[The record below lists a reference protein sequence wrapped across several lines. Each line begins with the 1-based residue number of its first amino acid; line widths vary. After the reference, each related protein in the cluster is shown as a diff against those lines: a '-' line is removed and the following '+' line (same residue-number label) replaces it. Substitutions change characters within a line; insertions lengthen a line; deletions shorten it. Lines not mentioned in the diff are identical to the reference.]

1 MNTSITM
8 NRYEFL
14 PFLVAASLLGGC
26 QDPSSHDDHGHEAV
40 HGDHDDHGAPD
51 GHDDHDDHDDHAKDK
66 AARTVRI
73 SKAGLERSGI
83 RTEPVRTEQLI
94 GGVDAP
100 AEVQLN
106 PNRTAHVTTM
116 VAGQLDEVRVSLG
129 DAVEANQVLATMR
142 SVALGEARSAVA
154 NARANVEVARANFV
168 RQEELKREG
177 IGSQRAFLEAQGAL
191 RGAES
196 DLAAANERLYV
207 YGGRKGSGSTTTIR
221 SPLSGFIIERH
232 GTPGEVVSDGTSLFT
247 VSDLSRVW
255 VVGRVYEQDVA
266 AARIGAPVV
275 VSLQAY
281 PAKMWKGE
289 VSYVSHTLDPHTRTL
304 DVRVELDNPD
314 GTLRPG
320 LFGRISLS
328 RDDDSAGKVPIIP
341 QSAVQRIDGRTI
353 VFVATDEVGVFMPT
367 FVTLGARARGKAEV
381 RDGVVEGDQVVV
393 SGAFTLKSE
402 LLSGQISE
410 GDHQH

>member
-1 MNTSITM
+1 MTNSH
-8 NRYEFL
+8 EFL
-14 PFLVAASLLGGC
+14 RWMVALSLLSSC
-26 QDPSSHDDHGHEAV
+26 QSRPQPDEHDHETA
-40 HGDHDDHGAPD
+40 HGAH
-51 GHDDHDDHDDHAKDK
+51 GDHDDHDDHERDGM
-66 AARTVRI
+66 VQI
-73 SKAGLERSGI
+73 SKIGLERSGI
-83 RTEPVRTEQLI
+83 RTEPVRAEQLI
-94 GGVDAP
+94 GGIDAP

-106 PNRTAHVTTM
+106 PNRTAHVTPM
-116 VAGQLDEVRVSLG
+116 VAGQLGDVRVSLG
-129 DAVEANQVLATMR
+129 DTVEANQVLATMR
-142 SVALGEARSAVA
+142 SVALGEARSSVA
-154 NARANVEVARANFV
+154 NARADVEVARANFV

-177 IGSQRAFLEAQGAL
+177 IGSQRAYLEAQGAL

-196 DLAAANERLYV
+196 DLAAANERLHV

-221 SPLSGFIIERH
+221 SPLSGVVIERH
-232 GTPGEVVSDGTSLFT
+232 GTPGEVVSEGSSLFT

-281 PAKMWKGE
+281 PGKMWEGE

-304 DVRVELDNPD
+304 DVRVELDNPE

-320 LFGRISLS
+320 LFGRIALS
-328 RDDDSAGKVPIIP
+328 PDHDSAEQVAVIP
-341 QSAVQRIDGRTI
+341 ESAVQRIDGQTM
-353 VFVATDEVGVFMPT
+353 VFVATDELGVFVPT
-367 FVTLGARARGKAEV
+367 FVTLGARARGKVEV

-402 LLSGQISE
+402 LLAGQISE

>member
-1 MNTSITM
+1 
-8 NRYEFL
+8 
-14 PFLVAASLLGGC
+14 
-26 QDPSSHDDHGHEAV
+26 
-40 HGDHDDHGAPD
+40 
-51 GHDDHDDHDDHAKDK
+51 
-66 AARTVRI
+66 
-73 SKAGLERSGI
+73 
-83 RTEPVRTEQLI
+83 
-94 GGVDAP
+94 
-100 AEVQLN
+100 
-106 PNRTAHVTTM
+106 
-116 VAGQLDEVRVSLG
+116 
-129 DAVEANQVLATMR
+129 MR
-142 SVALGEARSAVA
+142 SVALGEARSSVA
-154 NARANVEVARANFV
+154 NARADVEVARANFV

-177 IGSQRAFLEAQGAL
+177 IGSQRAYLEAQGVL

-196 DLAAANERLYV
+196 DLSAANERLHV

-221 SPLSGFIIERH
+221 SPLSGVVIERH
-232 GTPGEVVSDGTSLFT
+232 ATPGEVVSDGSSLFM

-281 PAKMWKGE
+281 PGKEWEGE

-304 DVRVELDNPD
+304 DVRVELDNTD

-328 RDDDSAGKVPIIP
+328 PDADSAAQVAVIS
-341 QSAVQRIDGRTI
+341 QSAVQRIDGQTM
-353 VFVATDEVGVFMPT
+353 VFVATDEVGVFVPT
-367 FVTLGARARGKAEV
+367 FVTLGARARGKVEV

-402 LLSGQISE
+402 LLAGQISE
-410 GDHQH
+410 GNHQH

>member
-1 MNTSITM
+1 
-8 NRYEFL
+8 
-14 PFLVAASLLGGC
+14 
-26 QDPSSHDDHGHEAV
+26 
-40 HGDHDDHGAPD
+40 
-51 GHDDHDDHDDHAKDK
+51 
-66 AARTVRI
+66 
-73 SKAGLERSGI
+73 
-83 RTEPVRTEQLI
+83 
-94 GGVDAP
+94 
-100 AEVQLN
+100 
-106 PNRTAHVTTM
+106 M
-116 VAGQLDEVRVSLG
+116 VPGQIDEVRVSLG
-129 DAVEANQVLATMR
+129 DSVEVNQVLATMR
-142 SVALGEARSAVA
+142 SVALGEARSSVA
-154 NARANVEVARANFV
+154 NARAAVEVARSNFV

-177 IGSQRAFLEAQGAL
+177 IGSQRAYLEAQGVL
-191 RGAES
+191 RGTES
-196 DLAAANERLYV
+196 DLAAANERLHV

-221 SPLSGFIIERH
+221 SPLSGVVIERH
-232 GTPGEVVSDGTSLFT
+232 ATPGEVVSDGSSLFM

-281 PAKMWKGE
+281 PGKLWEGE

-328 RDDDSAGKVPIIP
+328 PDADSAAQVPVIP
-341 QSAVQRIDGRTI
+341 QSAVQRIDGQTM
-353 VFVATDEVGVFMPT
+353 VFVATDEVGVFVPT
-367 FVTLGARARGKAEV
+367 FVTLGARARGKVEV
-381 RDGVVEGDQVVV
+381 RDGVAEGDPVVV

-402 LLSGQISE
+402 LLAGQMSE

>member
-1 MNTSITM
+1 MNTMNTETTLEGTM
-8 NRYEFL
+8 TNSHELLRWM
-14 PFLVAASLLGGC
+14 VALALLSGC
-26 QDPSSHDDHGHEAV
+26 QSHPKPDEHHNEA
-40 HGDHDDHGAPD
+40 DHDDHGD
-51 GHDDHDDHDDHAKDK
+51 HDDHDDHDDHKPGGM
-66 AARTVRI
+66 VQI
-73 SKAGLERSGI
+73 SETGLERSGI
-83 RTEPVRTEQLI
+83 RTEPVRTEQLV

-106 PNRTAHVTTM
+106 PNRTAHVTPM
-116 VAGQLDEVRVSLG
+116 VTGQIDEVRVSLG
-129 DAVEANQVLATMR
+129 DSVEANQVLATMR
-142 SVALGEARSAVA
+142 SVALGEARSSVA
-154 NARANVEVARANFV
+154 NARAAVEVARSNFV

-177 IGSQRAFLEAQGAL
+177 IGSQRAYLEAQGVL
-191 RGAES
+191 RGTES
-196 DLAAANERLYV
+196 DLAAANERLHV

-221 SPLSGFIIERH
+221 SPLGGTVIERH
-232 GTPGEVVSDGTSLFT
+232 ATPGEVVSDGSSLFM

-266 AARIGAPVV
+266 AARIGAPAV

-281 PAKMWKGE
+281 PGKLWEGE

-328 RDDDSAGKVPIIP
+328 PDADSAAQVPVIP
-341 QSAVQRIDGRTI
+341 QSAVQRIDGQTM
-353 VFVATDEVGVFMPT
+353 VFVATDEVGVFVPT
-367 FVTLGARARGKAEV
+367 FVTLGARARGKVEV
-381 RDGVVEGDQVVV
+381 RDGVAEGDPVVV

-402 LLSGQISE
+402 LLAGQMSE

>member
-1 MNTSITM
+1 MNTMNTETTLEGTM
-8 NRYEFL
+8 TNSNELLRWM
-14 PFLVAASLLGGC
+14 VALALLSGC
-26 QDPSSHDDHGHEAV
+26 QSQPQPDEHQHEAAHDDHG
-40 HGDHDDHGAPD
+40 
-51 GHDDHDDHDDHAKDK
+51 DHDDHDDHEPGGM
-66 AARTVRI
+66 VRI
-73 SKAGLERSGI
+73 SETGLERSGI
-83 RTEPVRTEQLI
+83 RTEPVRTEQLV
-94 GGVDAP
+94 GGIDAP

-106 PNRTAHVTTM
+106 PNRTAHVTPM
-116 VAGQLDEVRVSLG
+116 VPGQIDEVRVSLG
-129 DAVEANQVLATMR
+129 DSVEANQVLATMR
-142 SVALGEARSAVA
+142 SVALGEARSSVA
-154 NARANVEVARANFV
+154 NARAAVEVARSNFV

-177 IGSQRAFLEAQGAL
+177 IGSQRAYLEAQGVL

-196 DLAAANERLYV
+196 DLAAANERLHV

-221 SPLSGFIIERH
+221 SPLGGTVIERH
-232 GTPGEVVSDGTSLFT
+232 ATPGEVVSDGSSLFM

-281 PAKMWKGE
+281 PGKLWEGE

-328 RDDDSAGKVPIIP
+328 RDHDSAAQVPVIP
-341 QSAVQRIDGRTI
+341 QSAVQRIDGQTM
-353 VFVATDEVGVFMPT
+353 VFVATDEVGVFVPT
-367 FVTLGARARGKAEV
+367 FVTLGARARGKVEV
-381 RDGVVEGDQVVV
+381 RDGVAEGDPVVV

-402 LLSGQISE
+402 LLAGQISE